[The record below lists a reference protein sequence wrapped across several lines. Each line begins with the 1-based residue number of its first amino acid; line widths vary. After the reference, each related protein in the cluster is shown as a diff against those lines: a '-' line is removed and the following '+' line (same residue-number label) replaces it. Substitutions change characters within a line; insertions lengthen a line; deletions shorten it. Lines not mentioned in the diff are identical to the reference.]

1 MHNRTE
7 DDTTQPN
14 TNANRLFYCGFPAA
28 KNVET
33 SGYCWIAYSAQSPWT
48 AGKFTDAF
56 AWENN
61 KCSCFYN
68 ASSLRISAF
77 CIYLMRVHNA
87 VECFCCVI
95 AQVNRLL
102 LVCRPNKTINLEPIH
117 TTFPVIFV
125 YVSRVECIPSEWQPH
140 EMQISRC
147 CAKSPSVMERTVEG
161 GNFVL
166 KFGD

>member
-14 TNANRLFYCGFPAA
+14 THANRLFYCGFPAA

-48 AGKFTDAF
+48 AGKFSDAF

-102 LVCRPNKTINLEPIH
+102 LVCRPNKTINLEPTHNIPCH
-117 TTFPVIFV
+117 FCAREP
-125 YVSRVECIPSEWQPH
+125 SRVHPVGMAAAH